1 LSDLELLAVYKDQ
14 GVSVERGFRF
24 LKDPMFYAESLYLKK
39 SERIMALIMVITLS
53 LLVYSLAERRVR
65 KALVDNR
72 EYIWDQKNR
81 ITHPSYN
88 PVGVYDLRGCP
99 ASLS

>member
-1 LSDLELLAVYKDQ
+1 MSGSELLAVYKDQ
-14 GVSVERGFRF
+14 GISVERGFRF
-24 LKDPMFYAESLYLKK
+24 LKDPIFYAESLYLKK

-88 PVGVYDLRGCP
+88 SVGVYDLRGCP

>member
-1 LSDLELLAVYKDQ
+1 
-14 GVSVERGFRF
+14 
-24 LKDPMFYAESLYLKK
+24 
-39 SERIMALIMVITLS
+39 MALIMVITLS